1 MRTVKGKIYG
11 KGKTTVHFFLVMSM
25 WLVGRVVEYCVLDDG
40 TSGNP
45 KTRVVSESDKIF
57 NHPL

>member
-1 MRTVKGKIYG
+1 
-11 KGKTTVHFFLVMSM
+11 MSM